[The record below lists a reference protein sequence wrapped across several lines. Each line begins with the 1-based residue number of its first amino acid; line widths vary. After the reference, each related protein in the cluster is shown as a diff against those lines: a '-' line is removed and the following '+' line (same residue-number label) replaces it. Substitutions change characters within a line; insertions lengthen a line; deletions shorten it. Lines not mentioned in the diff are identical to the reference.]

1 MTILHSY
8 LSLTGWQ
15 VHGFVCDMKTMAK
28 NKAQT
33 YFYQKNQLVANISI
47 FVKSLTPNRIR
58 DISKIGE
65 RPFFEEM

>member
-33 YFYQKNQLVANISI
+33 YFLSKE
-47 FVKSLTPNRIR
+47 LTCSQYFDFREIAYP
-58 DISKIGE
+58 
-65 RPFFEEM
+65 